1 MLALTGATR
10 IYLYRGAAD
19 MRKSFDGLSGL
30 VRAEMDGDP
39 LSGALF
45 VFCNRRRTMVKLL
58 FWDRDGYALY
68 FKRLEQ
74 GTFRVPASGPGGS
87 EIDRR
92 SLALLLEGV
101 TPRRMN
107 RRYRA
112 AHMPASTL
120 VGGDPCGREEP
131 TKNNVTAILSD

>member
-1 MLALTGATR
+1 MLALTAATR

-30 VRAEMDGDP
+30 VRMELGGDP

-58 FWDRDGYALY
+58 YWDRDGLALWY
-68 FKRLEQ
+68 KRLEQ
-74 GTFRVPASGPGGS
+74 GTFRVPPLAGPTA

-101 TPRRMN
+101 TPRWMN

-112 AHMPASTL
+112 PDEHGKTL
-120 VGGDPCGREEP
+120 
-131 TKNNVTAILSD
+131 

>member
-30 VRAEMDGDP
+30 VRTELGGDP
-39 LSGALF
+39 LSGSLF

-58 FWDRDGYALY
+58 YWDRDGLALWY
-68 FKRLEQ
+68 KRLER
-74 GTFRVPASGPGGS
+74 GTFRLPPPQSGGA

-101 TPRRMN
+101 TPRRLN
-107 RRYRA
+107 RRYQ
-112 AHMPASTL
+112 
-120 VGGDPCGREEP
+120 VGD
-131 TKNNVTAILSD
+131 

>member
-58 FWDRDGYALY
+58 FWDRDGYGLF
-68 FKRLEQ
+68 FKRLEK
-74 GTFRVPASGPGGS
+74 GTFRLPAPRGGGV

-112 AHMPASTL
+112 ADMAPVATPNSPT
-120 VGGDPCGREEP
+120 CGRVKLP
-131 TKNNVTAILSD
+131 RQSGGGQM

>member
-10 IYLYRGAAD
+10 IYLYQGAAD

-68 FKRLEQ
+68 YKRLEQ
-74 GTFRVPASGPGGS
+74 GTPGAGAGLGGRRDRPAQPGAAA
-87 EIDRR
+87 RR
-92 SLALLLEGV
+92 DNAAPNESPIPV
-101 TPRRMN
+101 RR
-107 RRYRA
+107 RRDTHWRKRGWVSA
-112 AHMPASTL
+112 EPAAST
-120 VGGDPCGREEP
+120 G
-131 TKNNVTAILSD
+131 

>member
-1 MLALTGATR
+1 MLALTAATR

-30 VRAEMDGDP
+30 VREELHEDP

-58 FWDRDGYALY
+58 YWDRDGLALWY
-68 FKRLEQ
+68 KRLEK
-74 GTFRVPASGPGGS
+74 GTFRVPESSAGAAA

-92 SLALLLEGV
+92 DLSLLLEEV
-101 TPRRMN
+101 TPRRMS
-107 RRYRA
+107 RRYRI
-112 AHMPASTL
+112 
-120 VGGDPCGREEP
+120 GDG
-131 TKNNVTAILSD
+131 